1 MHTNQACLG
10 KGEVMVY
17 LDLSDLL
24 AFHEL
29 CSSQSRS
36 NFFSDSSS
44 NSNTPPPPKQN
55 GDGYTGIAMAVCMY
69 MQMSLAKYF

>member
-24 AFHEL
+24 AFHEAISL
-29 CSSQSRS
+29 VIALAIQ
-36 NFFSDSSS
+36 
-44 NSNTPPPPKQN
+44 TPPPPKQN